1 MLYGHFTWCH
11 VTEAVVCPLLASKAF
26 QPCIQDTLSSR
37 AALGL
42 PLYTRYPIVAHALGR
57 VRARAKESCIQGLPA
72 VQPSGRVRR
81 ASKGIFHT
89 NFNPT
94 SCGVDIRCM
103 VYTTI
108 IRAPAKGGKY
118 YSVISGIKRIS
129 TCVAIRY
136 QRSKF
141 TSIEPMITA
150 SDPFRKSLEFD
161 GRVI

>member
-1 MLYGHFTWCH
+1 M
-11 VTEAVVCPLLASKAF
+11 TEAVVCPLLASKAF

-42 PLYTRYPIVAHALGR
+42 PLYITRYPIVARALGR

-81 ASKGIFHT
+81 ASKGILHT

-103 VYTTI
+103 VYTT

-129 TCVAIRY
+129 TCGAIRY

-150 SDPFRKSLEFD
+150 SDPFRKSMEFD
-161 GRVI
+161 DRVI